1 MEPIKRF
8 FECLLPVTACNFKCS
23 YCYIIQRDHRYNKIP
38 KLKYSAEHIGKALSK
53 ERLGGACYFSICG
66 AGETLLGDQIVELA
80 YELLKEGHYVNIT
93 TNGTITKAFDRIC
106 SFPEGYLSRM
116 HFAFS
121 FHYTELK
128 KLNKLAEFF
137 SNVKKVK
144 IHGCSFLVQLN
155 LTDTYEPYLNEIKD
169 ICNKEL
175 GALPQLVAT
184 RKEINLNNKI
194 EFLTEHS
201 EQEYIEQGSSFNS
214 PLFDFTVKNFNEKR
228 KEFCYAGDWSGVL
241 NLETGLLRKCYSD
254 NGGQLIFDDISAPI
268 NFEAIGCCGS
278 LFCMNSSHFLSL
290 GVIPNL
296 YTEVTYAGLRNR
308 PEHNWYT
315 EDMNEIL
322 SSKLSL
328 SNNEYSKIKKA
339 CIYYTT
345 LLKRAFT
352 GGITKIKNGLKT
364 VLRIK
369 K

>member
-1 MEPIKRF
+1 MI
-8 FECLLPVTACNFKCS
+8 
-23 YCYIIQRDHRYNKIP
+23 
-38 KLKYSAEHIGKALSK
+38 
-53 ERLGGACYFSICG
+53 
-66 AGETLLGDQIVELA
+66 
-80 YELLKEGHYVNIT
+80 
-93 TNGTITKAFDRIC
+93 
-106 SFPEGYLSRM
+106 
-116 HFAFS
+116 
-121 FHYTELK
+121 
-128 KLNKLAEFF
+128 
-137 SNVKKVK
+137 
-144 IHGCSFLVQLN
+144 
-155 LTDTYEPYLNEIKD
+155 
-169 ICNKEL
+169 
-175 GALPQLVAT
+175 
-184 RKEINLNNKI
+184 
-194 EFLTEHS
+194 
-201 EQEYIEQGSSFNS
+201 
-214 PLFDFTVKNFNEKR
+214 EKR

-254 NGGQLIFDDISAPI
+254 NGGQLIFDDISVPI

-290 GVIPNL
+290 GVIPDL

-369 K
+369 R